1 MSEHGI
7 YRATPLTLA
16 DGQQSRISLTSRGA
30 VRFAQED
37 AAGNPAG
44 QLTAGTDRSGTAG
57 TSSAT
62 LAPANTARKGLNIQ
76 NISANNLGINEFGGT
91 AAIGT
96 PGTYTIPAGGSTN
109 IRTTN
114 AITVIASAASSAY
127 TATEF

>member
-7 YRATPLTLA
+7 YRATNLTLA
-16 DGQQSRISLTSRGA
+16 DGQQSRWGLTQRGA
-30 VRFAQED
+30 LRISAEGSD
-37 AAGNPAG
+37 GSPMG

-76 NISANNLGINEFGGT
+76 NISANTIGVNEFGGT

-96 PGTYTIPAGGSTN
+96 AGTYTIPAGGSTN

-114 AITVIASAASSAY
+114 AVTVVASAASSAY